1 MNDLKEREKKLTQTG
16 ITGILAN
23 IGLATGKAIVGL
35 IAGAVSVV
43 LDAINNLSDAISSV
57 ITIIGSKLSKKKP
70 TEKQPYGFGRIE
82 YFSTIIIAAIILAT
96 GVASCY
102 EAVEKIIHPIDIEF
116 SWVTAVVVGSAIVVK
131 IALGLFTRRRGKK
144 YNSESLVASGTDAL
158 MDSFISIATL
168 ISIGV
173 SLIWQ
178 VNIDGWIGALISL
191 FIVKAGIEM
200 LLEAVSHVMGARPDA
215 AITKAIKRD
224 VNSIKGVRGAYDL
237 VLHNYGPDQAMG
249 SIHVEIDSRMNAEE
263 IHILSMQIQ
272 SLIIERY
279 HVLLTVGIYAID
291 DNETD
296 KYEQIQ
302 GIVKSFEGAL
312 GCHGFFIDHEKKFI
326 SFDVLVDFTV
336 TDKGKF
342 ITNIENKTK
351 EIFEGYNV
359 SINLDLNYSD

>member
-1 MNDLKEREKKLTQTG
+1 M
-16 ITGILAN
+16 
-23 IGLATGKAIVGL
+23 
-35 IAGAVSVV
+35 
-43 LDAINNLSDAISSV
+43 
-57 ITIIGSKLSKKKP
+57 
-70 TEKQPYGFGRIE
+70 
-82 YFSTIIIAAIILAT
+82 
-96 GVASCY
+96 
-102 EAVEKIIHPIDIEF
+102 
-116 SWVTAVVVGSAIVVK
+116 
-131 IALGLFTRRRGKK
+131 
-144 YNSESLVASGTDAL
+144 
-158 MDSFISIATL
+158 
-168 ISIGV
+168 
-173 SLIWQ
+173 IWQ

-191 FIVKAGIEM
+191 FIIKAGIEM

-249 SIHVEIDSRMNAEE
+249 SSHVEIDSSMSAEE

-302 GIVKSFEGAL
+302 GVVKSFEGAL
-312 GCHGFFIDHEKKFI
+312 GCHGFFIDHQKKFI

-336 TDKGKF
+336 ADKGKF

-359 SINLDLNYSD
+359 SIHLDLNYSD